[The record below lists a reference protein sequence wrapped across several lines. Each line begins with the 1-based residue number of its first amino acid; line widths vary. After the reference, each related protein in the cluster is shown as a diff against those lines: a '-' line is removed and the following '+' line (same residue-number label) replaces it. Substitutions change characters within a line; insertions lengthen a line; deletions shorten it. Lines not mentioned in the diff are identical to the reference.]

1 MIYVYRGK
9 DPSVVAKSVVAQAV
23 GYDII
28 ISLFFF

>member
-9 DPSVVAKSVVAQAV
+9 DPSVVAKTVVAQAV

-28 ISLFFF
+28 SLFY